1 MVSGTQDNP
10 LLVFLA
16 KVTFGLFLCK
26 FNQLFTLGSQT
37 HLGGETTQ
45 VGKFSHLGR

>member
-1 MVSGTQDNP
+1 MVSGTQNNP

-16 KVTFGLFLCK
+16 KVTFGLLLYK

>member
-26 FNQLFTLGSQT
+26 FNQLFTLGLQT

-45 VGKFSHLGR
+45 VGQFSRLSR